1 MSVPY
6 KIKAKNCS
14 RLKEAKDTG
23 HGLRLDSV
31 LGLSGRGGGMLI
43 GHPGGHRLLCQ
54 CTIYSDC

>member
-23 HGLRLDSV
+23 YGLRLDSV
-31 LGLSGRGGGMLI
+31 LGVEEGRGNADRTPLG
-43 GHPGGHRLLCQ
+43 
-54 CTIYSDC
+54 T